1 MPDDDLVTLD
11 QRGGV
16 AVVTLNDPARRNA
29 FSGPLVHALAAAMD
43 RAERDEATRCVVVT
57 GAGSAFC
64 AGAEVATLR
73 GAANGEWDD
82 VETVYQG
89 FLRVRDCPLPTIAAV
104 NGPAVGA
111 GFNLALACDV
121 RLAGPGALF
130 DTRFT
135 TLRLHPGG
143 GHAWML
149 ARAVGQQQATLACL
163 FGETWDARAA
173 VQAAW
178 PPRWSRT
185 ACSTP
190 PLHSASAWPTR
201 RRCTCSGWSPR
212 CGVPCPPRYTR
223 TRWRRRPRRS
233 AGRRAARP
241 SVRVSGPSRTASDG
255 AASQAADPPKPG
267 SRPPLASPGGARRR
281 APGVYGLPRVSV

>member
-1 MPDDDLVTLD
+1 VPAEAADLVGLE

-16 AVVTLNDPARRNA
+16 AVVTLNDPAHRNV

-57 GAGSAFC
+57 GAGHAFC

-73 GAANGEWDD
+73 SAAGGEFDD

-121 RLAGPGALF
+121 RLAGPGAVF

-163 FGETWDARAA
+163 FGEVWDAQAA
-173 VQAAW
+173 VDVGLVVTLVEGGLVDAAVALGQRLAHQEKAYVERLVTTLRGALSV
-178 PPRWSRT
+178 PAHADALAEETAAQRW
-185 ACSTP
+185 
-190 PLHSASAWPTR
+190 
-201 RRCTCSGWSPR
+201 
-212 CGVPCPPRYTR
+212 
-223 TRWRRRPRRS
+223 S
-233 AGRRAARP
+233 AGRPAFREGVRAIEDRI
-241 SVRVSGPSRTASDG
+241 
-255 AASQAADPPKPG
+255 
-267 SRPPLASPGGARRR
+267 ARR
-281 APGVYGLPRVSV
+281 G

>member
-1 MPDDDLVTLD
+1 MPDDGANLVRLE

-16 AVVTLNDPARRNA
+16 AVVILDDPARRNV

-43 RAERDEATRCVVVT
+43 RAERDKATRSVVVT

-73 GAANGEWDD
+73 GAANGEFDD

-121 RLAGPGALF
+121 RLAGPGAMF

-135 TLRLHPGG
+135 ALRLHPGG

-163 FGETWDARAA
+163 FGEVWDARAA
-173 VQAAW
+173 VDVGLAAMLVTEDLVDAAVALGQ
-178 PPRWSRT
+178 RLAHQEKVYVQRLVVTLRT
-185 ACSTP
+185 ALSIQEYADALAEET
-190 PLHSASAWPTR
+190 AAQ
-201 RRCTCSGWSPR
+201 
-212 CGVPCPPRYTR
+212 
-223 TRWRRRPRRS
+223 RWS
-233 AGRRAARP
+233 AGRPAFREGVRVIEDRIARP
-241 SVRVSGPSRTASDG
+241 G
-255 AASQAADPPKPG
+255 
-267 SRPPLASPGGARRR
+267 
-281 APGVYGLPRVSV
+281 

>member
-1 MPDDDLVTLD
+1 MPEDAAELVGLE

-16 AVVTLNDPARRNA
+16 ALVTLNDPARRNV
-29 FSGPLVHALAAAMD
+29 FSGPMVHALSAAMD
-43 RAERDEATRCVVVT
+43 RAERDEVTRCVVVT

-73 GAANGEWDD
+73 GAADGEFDD

-135 TLRLHPGG
+135 ALRLHPGG

-149 ARAVGQQQATLACL
+149 ARAVGQQRATLACL
-163 FGETWDARAA
+163 FGEVWDARTAVDVGLAATLVEDGLVDAA
-173 VQAAW
+173 VELGQRLAHQEKAYVQRLVATLRSALSITAHADALAEETAAQ
-178 PPRWSRT
+178 RW
-185 ACSTP
+185 
-190 PLHSASAWPTR
+190 
-201 RRCTCSGWSPR
+201 
-212 CGVPCPPRYTR
+212 
-223 TRWRRRPRRS
+223 S
-233 AGRRAARP
+233 AGRPAFREG
-241 SVRVSGPSRTASDG
+241 V
-255 AASQAADPPKPG
+255 QAIED
-267 SRPPLASPGGARRR
+267 RIARR
-281 APGVYGLPRVSV
+281 G

>member
-1 MPDDDLVTLD
+1 MPDGADDLVRLE
-11 QRGGV
+11 QRDGV
-16 AVVTLNDPARRNA
+16 AVVTLNDPARRNV
-29 FSGPLVHALAAAMD
+29 FSSRLVDALAAAMD
-43 RAERDEATRCVVVT
+43 RAERDDATRCVVVT

-73 GAANGEWDD
+73 GAAAGEFDD

-135 TLRLHPGG
+135 ALRLHPGG
-143 GHAWML
+143 GNAWML

-163 FGETWDARAA
+163 FGEVWDAQAALDVGLVAKLIREGLVDAA
-173 VQAAW
+173 VELGQRLAHQEKVYVQRLAATL
-178 PPRWSRT
+178 RS
-185 ACSTP
+185 ALSTP
-190 PLHSASAWPTR
+190 GYADALAEETAAQ
-201 RRCTCSGWSPR
+201 
-212 CGVPCPPRYTR
+212 
-223 TRWRRRPRRS
+223 RWS
-233 AGRRAARP
+233 AGRPAFREGVRAIEDRI
-241 SVRVSGPSRTASDG
+241 
-255 AASQAADPPKPG
+255 
-267 SRPPLASPGGARRR
+267 ARR
-281 APGVYGLPRVSV
+281 G

>member
-1 MPDDDLVTLD
+1 MPDGDELVQLD

-16 AVVTLNDPARRNA
+16 AMVTLNDPARRNV
-29 FSGPLVHALAAAMD
+29 FSGPLVRALAAAMD
-43 RAERDEATRCVVVT
+43 RAECDEATRCVVVT

-143 GHAWML
+143 GHTWML

-163 FGETWDARAA
+163 FGETWDAQAA
-173 VQAAW
+173 VRAGLAAAVVETGLLDTAVALGQRLAHQEKVYVERMVATLRGALSTTSYADALAQETVAQ
-178 PPRWSRT
+178 RW
-185 ACSTP
+185 
-190 PLHSASAWPTR
+190 
-201 RRCTCSGWSPR
+201 
-212 CGVPCPPRYTR
+212 
-223 TRWRRRPRRS
+223 S
-233 AGRRAARP
+233 AGRPAFREGVRAIEDRI
-241 SVRVSGPSRTASDG
+241 
-255 AASQAADPPKPG
+255 
-267 SRPPLASPGGARRR
+267 ARRSE
-281 APGVYGLPRVSV
+281 G